1 MNLPSIRTEQQP
13 SRFTPD
19 QVDLIKRT
27 ICRDATSD
35 ELQLFMYQCDRTGL
49 DPFAR
54 QIYAIK
60 RWDGQQRREVMGIQT
75 SIDGLRLV
83 AQRSKEYAGQAGP
96 FWCGK
101 DGDWKDVWT
110 SNEPPAAAK
119 VGVLRSGFKD
129 PVWGVARFA
138 AYAQYKKDGTLT
150 VMWSRMSD
158 LMLSKC
164 AESLALR

>member
-1 MNLPSIRTEQQP
+1 MTRAATEFEIADRERDYHKHEWRPSDLPAIRKEQQV

-83 AQRSKEYAGQAGP
+83 AQRTKEYAGQ
-96 FWCGK
+96 
-101 DGDWKDVWT
+101 
-110 SNEPPAAAK
+110 
-119 VGVLRSGFKD
+119 VG
-129 PVWGVARFA
+129 
-138 AYAQYKKDGTLT
+138 
-150 VMWSRMSD
+150 
-158 LMLSKC
+158 
-164 AESLALR
+164 